1 MWVLSHVFGLKL
13 CIAATGFDW
22 KMQQYQIANGKWK
35 KTVAQAGKKC
45 NGKVVYCFL
54 NLRFQFFSC
63 GCFFSHFV
71 YMCFLF
77 FHKVF
82 RFFCVLITLQISSR
96 ACKKKNISPK
106 LTQNPQK
113 TLCSATPEF
122 LLCNF
127 LHLYCIIFK
136 LVWLVP
142 ECRRAWWPNP
152 FPQHRLKASLRK
164 WPTVSNSFHQRTS
177 RYSKSIN
184 RHTIWLFN
192 IAMENHHF

>member
-13 CIAATGFDW
+13 CIAALRLENATISNCKKKMKKNSSPGRK
-22 KMQQYQIANGKWK
+22 KMQWK
-35 KTVAQAGKKC
+35 SG
-45 NGKVVYCFL
+45 L
-54 NLRFQFFSC
+54 
-63 GCFFSHFV
+63 
-71 YMCFLF
+71 LF
-77 FHKVF
+77 FKFAFSVF
-82 RFFCVLITLQISSR
+82 FPVVAFLVTLFTCVSYFSTKCFVFFYVLITLQISSR